1 MGKLFLLVSYI
12 IVLCIGFAAGI
23 FALPILTAPP
33 APAIEEVMAGSSAAR
48 FTGTFRRDL
57 QDSDFLHYGEGK
69 VFIHDD
75 RVAFE
80 GKLAA
85 GPDYRLYFAP
95 EFVETETDFLAGK
108 HLMVDAGPIRTFE
121 NFIVPLAD
129 DLKPED
135 YSAVV
140 VWCESFNQFI
150 TAASYR

>member
-1 MGKLFLLVSYI
+1 MLISHVV
-12 IVLCIGFAAGI
+12 VLGIGFAAGI

-33 APAIEEVMAGSSAAR
+33 APALQEVMSGSDTAR

-57 QDSDFLHYGEGK
+57 QDSDFLHYGEGN

-80 GKLAA
+80 GKLAP

-95 EFVETETDFLAGK
+95 EFVETEADFLAQKG
-108 HLMVDAGPIRTFE
+108 LMVNIGPVRTFE
-121 NFIVPLAD
+121 NFIVPLD
-129 DLKPED
+129 DGFDPED
-135 YSAVV
+135 YTAVI